1 MAGDLLKSGGRSGRR
16 RAYGAHQLR
25 AEINVTPFVDV
36 MLVLLIVFMVS
47 APLLTVGVPIN
58 LPKASAPT
66 LSANDD
72 PITISIDES
81 GAWFVGEVEVANELK
96 LLIALD
102 EAAAGNKDRKI
113 YIRGDADLQYGNVF
127 EVMGAVTQA
136 GFSKLAL
143 ISTPVGDGNAEGATP
158 NLNLQAN

>member
-1 MAGDLLKSGGRSGRR
+1 MAGDLLKGGGRGGRR
-16 RAYGAHQLR
+16 RSYGAHQLR

-58 LPKASAPT
+58 LPKSSAPT
-66 LSANDD
+66 LSAKDD
-72 PITISIDES
+72 PITISIDET
-81 GAWFVGEVEVANELK
+81 GAWYVDETQVEGELK

-102 EAAAGNKDRKI
+102 EAAQGDKERKI
-113 YIRGDADLQYGNVF
+113 HIRGDAKLQYGDVF

-143 ISTPVGDGNAEGATP
+143 VSVPGTKATDQ
-158 NLNLQAN
+158 N